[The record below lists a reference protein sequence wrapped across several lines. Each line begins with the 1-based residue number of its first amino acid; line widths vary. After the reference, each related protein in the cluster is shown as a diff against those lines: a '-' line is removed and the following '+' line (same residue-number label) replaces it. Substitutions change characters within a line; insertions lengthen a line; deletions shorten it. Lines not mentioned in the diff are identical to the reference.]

1 MRAVKGGLCAALLL
15 LVYAA
20 QPGAHDPSR
29 SKVTWAGDIERLV
42 HARCIRCHSP
52 DGKGPMSLVTY
63 EDARPYASAMR
74 EEVLARR
81 MPKWHAARGYGQF
94 ANDPSLSPFD
104 IALIVSWVDGGALRG
119 DPAKAGTPIAVRPV
133 PPDRH
138 PNSHDPLSRCA
149 LPAGRLLAITPAMAE
164 GASAGFSVVL
174 PGGRHEILAWVR
186 DYEKEFPDTYWLE
199 TPLRL
204 PPGSRLYAEAPAGC
218 RVTLHLGRTGARRHV
233 LRHGATCTCTCQS
246 ATRCRPLCR

>member
-1 MRAVKGGLCAALLL
+1 VNVIKGGFCAALFL
-15 LVYAA
+15 LVCAA
-20 QPGAHDPSR
+20 RPGAHDPSR
-29 SKVTWAGDIERLV
+29 TKVTWAGDIERLV

-63 EDARPYASAMR
+63 EDARPYANAMR

-119 DPAKAGTPIAVRPV
+119 DPAKPATPV
-133 PPDRH
+133 PPRQAARNAARKVTV
-138 PNSHDPLSRCA
+138 PCRNAPL
-149 LPAGRLLAITPAMAE
+149 PGGRLLAITPAMGE

-186 DYEKEFPDTYWLE
+186 NYEKEFQETYWLE

-204 PPGSRLYAEAPAGC
+204 PPGSQLRTEAPAEC
-218 RVTLHLGRTGARRHV
+218 RITFHFEG
-233 LRHGATCTCTCQS
+233 
-246 ATRCRPLCR
+246 P

>member
-1 MRAVKGGLCAALLL
+1 VNVIKGGFCAALFL
-15 LVYAA
+15 LVCAA
-20 QPGAHDPSR
+20 RPGAHDPSR
-29 SKVTWAGDIERLV
+29 TKVTWAGDIERLV

-63 EDARPYASAMR
+63 EDARPYANAMR

-119 DPAKAGTPIAVRPV
+119 DPAKPATPV
-133 PPDRH
+133 PPRQVARH
-138 PNSHDPLSRCA
+138 AARKVTLPCRDVA
-149 LPAGRLLAITPAMAE
+149 IPAGRLLGVTPVMAE
-164 GASAGFSVVL
+164 GASAGFSVSL
-174 PGGRHEILAWVR
+174 PGGRDEILAWIR
-186 DYEKEFPDTYWLE
+186 DYEKEFQETYWLE

-204 PPGSRLYAEAPAGC
+204 PPGSRLHAEAPAGC
-218 RVTLHLGRTGARRHV
+218 RITLHFGL
-233 LRHGATCTCTCQS
+233 
-246 ATRCRPLCR
+246 